1 MNKSETIKNISEALV
16 SAQAEMPAVK
26 FNKVNPFLKNKY
38 ADLGAIIETAQPIL
52 AKNGLAVSQL
62 CTTEGDQVG
71 VETMLMHKS
80 GEWISSSMSISLG
93 EERGKSTAQV
103 AGSIVTY
110 IRRYALAAILG
121 MYADEDGDG
130 NGEGTNGNG
139 HKSQSK
145 PDHEGKWIDEALD
158 KATPKA
164 LQDSG
169 QKDEVE
175 IDPNARPWKPE
186 VLKAALE
193 HNASN
198 KPNYSASDKQ
208 RNLLGSLLSEYYQD
222 DTKRYEASEWLF
234 GAASTKDM
242 SGAMVKV
249 ALDWLKAKPNPDD
262 GGAYQIDATARTELS
277 QVLPVALEAAG
288 QEALL

>member
-1 MNKSETIKNISEALV
+1 MNKSESIKNLSEALV
-16 SAQAEMPAVK
+16 TAQAEMPVVE
-26 FNKVNPFLKNKY
+26 FNKTNPFLKNKY
-38 ADLGAIIETAQPIL
+38 ADLGAVIKTAQPIL

-110 IRRYALAAILG
+110 IRRYALAAMLG

-130 NGEGTNGNG
+130 NGEGTGNNG
-139 HKSQSK
+139 HKAQTK
-145 PDHEGKWIDEALD
+145 TAPDHEGKWIDEAIE

-164 LQDSG
+164 MDNKQFDF
-169 QKDEVE
+169 QTRPY
-175 IDPNARPWKPE
+175 DPE
-186 VLKAALE
+186 TLKAALAKKVE
-193 HNASN
+193 
-198 KPNYSASDKQ
+198 KIGTYSASDKQ
-208 RNLLGSLLSEYYQD
+208 RNFLGSLLNEFYQD
-222 DTKRYEASEWLF
+222 DTKRHEASEWLL
-234 GAASTKDM
+234 GNASTKEID
-242 SGAMVKV
+242 GAMVKA
-249 ALDWLKAKPNPDD
+249 ALDWLNPTKDD
-262 GGAYQIDATARTELS
+262 GGAYQIDATAKTELS